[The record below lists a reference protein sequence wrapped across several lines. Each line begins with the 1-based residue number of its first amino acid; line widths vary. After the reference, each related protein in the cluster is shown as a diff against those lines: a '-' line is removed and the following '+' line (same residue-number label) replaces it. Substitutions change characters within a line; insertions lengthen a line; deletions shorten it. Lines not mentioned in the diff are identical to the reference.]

1 MSASSLQD
9 ALDLM
14 TGRWRSQILHAGVKL
29 GLFDAI
35 GATTQTSDQLAES
48 LALNPS
54 NTYRLLRA
62 LSSIGLLEE
71 RPDRSF
77 SVTATGSLFAS
88 DHPNSLRSS
97 CLWEEGETMYRA
109 WRHLPAIVKE
119 GGADGIVREFGRP
132 AFDLIATEPEVGQI
146 FNDAMTGYSSRETSE
161 VIAALQ
167 GFDITS
173 LSSICDI
180 GGGFGH
186 LLCSILKTYA
196 HLTGTILE
204 MPAVLENPATLL
216 ADSFGVSDR
225 MTYQAGDMFNCV
237 PQADAY
243 LLKHI
248 LHDWDDEAC
257 RTSLKNAHAAS
268 ASGARVLIAE
278 YIVPGPGISDFSK
291 MFDIHMM
298 SVLTGRERTESEFA
312 ELLSESGWAFCK
324 TWSQPASSMAV
335 VEGVKLDV

>member
-1 MSASSLQD
+1 MADSDLQC
-9 ALDLM
+9 ALELM

-35 GATTQTSDQLAES
+35 GSTMQTADHLAET
-48 LALNPS
+48 LALDPS

-77 SVTATGSLFAS
+77 SVSATGSLFTS
-88 DHPNSLRSS
+88 DHPSSLRSS

-132 AFDLIATEPEVGQI
+132 AFDLIATEPEVARI

-167 GFDITS
+167 GFEITS
-173 LSSICDI
+173 INSICDI

-186 LLCSILKTYA
+186 LLCSLLKAYR

-204 MPAVLENPATLL
+204 MPAALDDSEMLL
-216 ADSFGVSDR
+216 AKSFGVSDR
-225 MTYQAGDMFNCV
+225 ITYQPGDMFDHV
-237 PQADAY
+237 PRADAY
-243 LLKHI
+243 LLKHV
-248 LHDWDDEAC
+248 LHDWDDQAC
-257 RTSLKNAHAAS
+257 RMILKNAHAAS

-298 SVLTGRERTESEFA
+298 SVLTGRERMESEFS
-312 ELLSESGWAFCK
+312 ELLSDSGWSFCK
-324 TWSQPASSMAV
+324 TWTQRASSMAV
-335 VEGVKLDV
+335 VEGMRS